1 MNDFLAA
8 GWGMGLAAEPVGELW
23 FSSSEFKSGTYPTQP
38 RQRFDLR
45 VPPPCRAGWG
55 WGSLGNR
62 LGEARRAP
70 IFPPNPDRVSRPR
83 DSGRVRARLEAHT
96 LSGASPVFIKG

>member
-1 MNDFLAA
+1 MIFLLQGG
-8 GWGMGLAAEPVGELW
+8 GWGSLQSQWASSGFPHRNLRAALTLPNPGKGSICAFLL
-23 FSSSEFKSGTYPTQP
+23 F
-38 RQRFDLR
+38 
-45 VPPPCRAGWG
+45 CRAGWG
-55 WGSLGNR
+55 WGSSGNR

-96 LSGASPVFIKG
+96 LSGASPFFIKG